1 MYLIDTSV
9 LIDFLKGKETLECQ
23 KFEKIIQNQI
33 PFGISA
39 FTYQETLQGAK
50 DKREYDK
57 LNTYLS
63 SQKIYYPSSESY
75 EMAANLFF
83 KCRKTGIT
91 VRGSIDVLI
100 AATAI
105 EDGLILLHSDKD
117 FDYIAKVTDLKV
129 E

>member
-23 KFEKIIQNQI
+23 KFEKIIENQI

-50 DKREYDK
+50 DKKEYEK
-57 LNTYLS
+57 LNIYLS
-63 SQKIYYPSSESY
+63 SQKIYYPSAEGY
-75 EMAANLFF
+75 ERASNLFF
-83 KCRKTGIT
+83 NCRKSGIT

-100 AATAI
+100 AIISI
-105 EDGLILLHSDKD
+105 EHGLVLLHSDK
-117 FDYIAKVTDLKV
+117 
-129 E
+129 